1 MDDSRTI
8 AGRTAAPPLGGALR
22 PDAAAPQRGD
32 GVFALAPEHRVEGG
46 AHEAPAP
53 GATASDPDGVFAL
66 TPAHRVD
73 AGAPPAPCVQG
84 AQAAQ
89 AVQRAPQRVLGAAEA
104 PGPPD
109 GAAPDRGRS
118 TADDKVGAAPD
129 RSRSIADDEA
139 GAQVAQAVQRELK
152 RVLGAKEAPDLRGF
166 VADEVRRALRGRAR

>member
-32 GVFALAPEHRVEGG
+32 GVFALAPQHRFEGG
-46 AHEAPAP
+46 AAEAPAP
-53 GATASDPDGVFAL
+53 GAAASDPDGVFAL

-73 AGAPPAPCVQG
+73 VGAPPAPCVQG
-84 AQAAQ
+84 AQVAQ
-89 AVQRAPQRVLGAAEA
+89 AVQRAPQRVLGAA
-104 PGPPD
+104 
-109 GAAPDRGRS
+109 PDR
-118 TADDKVGAAPD
+118 V
-129 RSRSIADDEA
+129 RSIADDEA

-152 RVLGAKEAPDLRGF
+152 RVLGAEAPDLRGF

>member
-22 PDAAAPQRGD
+22 PDAPQRGD

-46 AHEAPAP
+46 APEAPAP
-53 GATASDPDGVFAL
+53 GAAASDPDSVFAL

-89 AVQRAPQRVLGAAEA
+89 AVQRAPQRVLGAAKA
-104 PGPPD
+104 PGSPD

-118 TADDKVGAAPD
+118 TADDKVSAAPD
-129 RSRSIADDEA
+129 RSRNIADDEA
-139 GAQVAQAVQRELK
+139 GAQVAQAVQRELE

-166 VADEVRRALRGRAR
+166 VADEIRRALRGRTR

>member
-22 PDAAAPQRGD
+22 PDAPQRGD

-46 AHEAPAP
+46 APEAPAP
-53 GATASDPDGVFAL
+53 GAAASDPDSVFAL

-73 AGAPPAPCVQG
+73 AG

-89 AVQRAPQRVLGAAEA
+89 AVQRAPQRVLGAAKA
-104 PGPPD
+104 PGSPD
-109 GAAPDRGRS
+109 GAAPDR
-118 TADDKVGAAPD
+118 
-129 RSRSIADDEA
+129 SRNIADDEA
-139 GAQVAQAVQRELK
+139 GAQVAQVVQRELE

-166 VADEVRRALRGRAR
+166 VANEVRRALRGRTR